1 MEEIYSYFLKKEK
14 ENGDILIKDFLLIF
28 VTSML
33 KVNFLGGG
41 RDGGDSTLYKF
52 YFYMILKNKIGK
64 LICSKFNNQIAILV
78 II

>member
-14 ENGDILIKDFLLIF
+14 ENGDILIKVFLPIF
-28 VTSML
+28 VML
-33 KVNFLGGG
+33 KLNFLGGG

-52 YFYMILKNKIGK
+52 YFYMIFKNKIGK
-64 LICSKFNNQIAILV
+64 LICSKFNNQMTILV

>member
-14 ENGDILIKDFLLIF
+14 GNGDILIKDFSSYF
-28 VTSML
+28 VML
-33 KVNFLGGG
+33 KLNFLGGG

-52 YFYMILKNKIGK
+52 YFYMIFKNKIGK
-64 LICSKFNNQIAILV
+64 LICSKFNNQMAILV

>member
-14 ENGDILIKDFLLIF
+14 ENGDIL
-28 VTSML
+28 ML
-33 KVNFLGGG
+33 KLNFLGGG

-52 YFYMILKNKIGK
+52 YFYMIFKNKIGK
-64 LICSKFNNQIAILV
+64 LICSKFNNQMAILV